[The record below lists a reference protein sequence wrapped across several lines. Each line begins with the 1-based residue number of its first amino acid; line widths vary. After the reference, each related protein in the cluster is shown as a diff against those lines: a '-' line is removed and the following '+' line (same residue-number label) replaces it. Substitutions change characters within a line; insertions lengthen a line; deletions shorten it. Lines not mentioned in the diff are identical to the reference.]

1 MRRLL
6 LFSLLAAVVVFA
18 VVQDRITA
26 GGAQRF
32 VALQR
37 SALASGRPPV
47 AIDDVMRPA
56 IRRSVEQGALW
67 GGLTLLAGVT
77 AARVTRNRS
86 RE

>member
-1 MRRLL
+1 MGRFL
-6 LFSLLAAVVVFA
+6 LFSLPAAVVVFA
-18 VVQDRITA
+18 IVQDRITA
-26 GGAQRF
+26 DGAQKY

-37 SALASGRPPV
+37 SALASGGSPV
-47 AIDDVMRPA
+47 AVEDVMRPA

-67 GGLTLLAGVT
+67 GGLALLVGAG